1 MVELQGALE
10 EWTELQFKKYGLKM
24 NIEKTGTYNSL
35 HVEFVSITV
44 VPYYIGHM
52 YRYYT

>member
-1 MVELQGALE
+1 MAELQGAHE
-10 EWTELQFKKYGLKM
+10 EWSELFKKYGLKM
-24 NIEKTGTYNSL
+24 NIEKRGTYNSL

-52 YRYYT
+52 HCYYT